1 MTAIGILGCGSI
13 GREIA
18 LAVQQGKAGDAKIVG
33 LFDQVQ
39 GSASLLAKDL
49 GISVSCDGVCLTL
62 IRIKQKSFLFYL
74 SKETLKRSNFKYVK
88 IGKHINIEKSL
99 LNGQKISGH
108 YVQGHV
114 DSTAKI
120 KKITIVDKTWI
131 KKLELENK
139 RLNKYLIEKAS
150 ISINGVSLTISK
162 IIKGFFEINV
172 IPHTLKLTNL
182 KNLKNKDI
190 VNVELDIF
198 GKYIMKLSN

>member
-1 MTAIGILGCGSI
+1 MFNGIIYNKGIIKNIRRNPKYVSGSLVIEITSNIKFKKSDIG
-13 GREIA
+13 E
-18 LAVQQGKAGDAKIVG
+18 
-33 LFDQVQ
+33 
-39 GSASLLAKDL
+39 
-49 GISVSCDGVCLTL
+49 SVCCDGVCLTL

-74 SKETLKRSNFKYVK
+74 SKETLKRSNFKYAK

-120 KKITIVDKTWI
+120 KNIAIVDKTWI
-131 KKLELENK
+131 IKLELENK
-139 RLNKYLIEKAS
+139 KLNKYLIEKAS

>member
-1 MTAIGILGCGSI
+1 MFNGIIYNKGIIKNIRRNPKYVSGSLVIEITSNIKFKKSDIG
-13 GREIA
+13 E
-18 LAVQQGKAGDAKIVG
+18 
-33 LFDQVQ
+33 
-39 GSASLLAKDL
+39 
-49 GISVSCDGVCLTL
+49 SVCCDGVCLTL

-74 SKETLKRSNFKYVK
+74 SKETLRRSNFKYAK

-120 KKITIVDKTWI
+120 KNITIVDKTWI
-131 KKLELENK
+131 IKLELENK
-139 RLNKYLIEKAS
+139 KLNKYLIEKAS